1 MKPER
6 SPAGALMKM
15 TEEVLGTV
23 RQMTMRNSRPGPGT
37 TFAGI
42 RPDDV
47 PGFIAAQFAGAA
59 AGTWVST
66 WLFREDQGANGK
78 SVPE

>member
-1 MKPER
+1 VTLAR
-6 SPAGALMKM
+6 CLS
-15 TEEVLGTV
+15 
-23 RQMTMRNSRPGPGT
+23 N

-66 WLFREDQGANGK
+66 WIFRDETQAKTG
-78 SVPE
+78 